1 MKNILESKYIIT
13 IDRGNTKTSYALH
26 DLKSPVSKM
35 ISIDEA
41 YLYHEESL
49 IIASN
54 VSNSEEYGLPIDVN
68 VLEYFKDNSFLN
80 MPVHYSNT
88 LGADRLCLGYLI
100 WNYLNEKN
108 LSPESQDVKALAID
122 VGTFLTI
129 DLISKNNG
137 FLGGYIFPGP
147 FTLMDSY
154 TQGAKL
160 KNLPPDL
167 NALVSEENLPHNTD
181 EAISRAGGI
190 MLKASIDSVLG
201 GFEQAEEIY
210 VTGGG
215 FHLISDFLPKEKTR
229 ENKMFLHRALYLI
242 GKNILN
248 SSLK

>member
-41 YLYHEESL
+41 YLYHEEAL

-54 VSNSEEYGLPIDVN
+54 VSNEEEYGLPIDVN
-68 VLEYFKDNSFLN
+68 ILTYFKNNTFLN
-80 MPVHYSNT
+80 MPVNYAAT
-88 LGADRLCLGYLI
+88 LGADRLCFAYLI
-100 WNYLNEKN
+100 WNYLNDQTTTKN
-108 LSPESQDVKALAID
+108 SSKALAID

-129 DLISKNNG
+129 DLISKSDG

-147 FTLMDSY
+147 FTLMESY
-154 TQGAKL
+154 TTGAKL

-167 NALVSEENLPHNTD
+167 DSPINEANIPHHTD
-181 EAISRAGGI
+181 DAISKAGGLMI
-190 MLKASIDSVLG
+190 RSTLESILKAYSDVD
-201 GFEQAEEIY
+201 EIY
-210 VTGGG
+210 LTGGG
-215 FHLISDFLPKEKTR
+215 FHLISDLLPKEKTR

-242 GKNILN
+242 GKKILN
-248 SSLK
+248 SSLE